1 MWSVMVPVASRSV
14 YPHAVLTGS
23 SMSMIVLLLCCFDPL
38 SAERADWCG
47 WVFVAAQAVALCV

>member
-14 YPHAVLTGS
+14 CRCVLTGS

-38 SAERADWCG
+38 SAECADWCG
-47 WVFVAAQAVALCV
+47 WVFVAAQVVALCV